1 MDNNQILHKPYQWYL
16 HFEEKTWHSPFGEEY
31 SSLVNEENHEVWRRY
46 LVRVIKKHM
55 KPEVMTSPEFLEIE
69 AEVNQEK
76 DERLR
81 WDEWRKHQ
89 LEVERYRR
97 AMERPRI
104 DYIPKGLTVDYDA
117 EYGKFFMQEVTFVPK
132 YDGDFMCQLR
142 LLERW
147 HKKSIPQ
154 ILAKGRPD
162 AAYVIA
168 LGLCKHIP
176 LLIQREDIA
185 ELIAKYK
192 KRIGK
197 LILDSYTALAD
208 TVEAWN
214 NEEKRHKVCQYIKE
228 SAGQYQQ
235 YRGMVKKLLD
245 LMPTT
250 PIEGEPVPVTRE
262 MNEEEEWKARV
273 AARKKEQENKARE
286 EAEKEAQSVIPL
298 NEDYETCI
306 FNRNNIGWDCDLI
319 WHLML
324 DENKTIE
331 RMVRQ
336 GQYMEAALKFMQM
349 TKSMC
354 RHFVKDEHYNFFDD
368 IYSPEYAID
377 DLMELF
383 EGFVKD
389 GKLPEEVKEYL
400 RKAWKEMEET
410 ECHQDYGLPR
420 KELTV

>member
-1 MDNNQILHKPYQWYL
+1 
-16 HFEEKTWHSPFGEEY
+16 
-31 SSLVNEENHEVWRRY
+31 
-46 LVRVIKKHM
+46 
-55 KPEVMTSPEFLEIE
+55 
-69 AEVNQEK
+69 
-76 DERLR
+76 
-81 WDEWRKHQ
+81 
-89 LEVERYRR
+89 
-97 AMERPRI
+97 ME
-104 DYIPKGLTVDYDA
+104 G
-117 EYGKFFMQEVTFVPK
+117 
-132 YDGDFMCQLR
+132 
-142 LLERW
+142 
-147 HKKSIPQ
+147 
-154 ILAKGRPD
+154 KGR
-162 AAYVIA
+162 
-168 LGLCKHIP
+168 
-176 LLIQREDIA
+176 
-185 ELIAKYK
+185 
-192 KRIGK
+192 
-197 LILDSYTALAD
+197 S
-208 TVEAWN
+208 
-214 NEEKRHKVCQYIKE
+214 
-228 SAGQYQQ
+228 
-235 YRGMVKKLLD
+235 
-245 LMPTT
+245 
-250 PIEGEPVPVTRE
+250 
-262 MNEEEEWKARV
+262 
-273 AARKKEQENKARE
+273 
-286 EAEKEAQSVIPL
+286 EKEAQSVIPL

-400 RKAWKEMEET
+400 RKAWKEIEET